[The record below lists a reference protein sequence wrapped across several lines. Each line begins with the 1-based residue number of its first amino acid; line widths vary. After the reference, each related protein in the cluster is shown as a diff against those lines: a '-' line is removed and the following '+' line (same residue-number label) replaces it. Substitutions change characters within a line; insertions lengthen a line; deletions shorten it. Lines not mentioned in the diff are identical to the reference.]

1 MTLPKKNVF
10 LPFQEIILMKKIYLF
25 VLFISFLCTGMA
37 QSVTQE
43 EAATAANRFFETQG
57 KTFERCVKV
66 VEAQGESLLYIFN
79 AENGFVVVA
88 GDKSA
93 PPVLTFSDHQLYS
106 ESDVV
111 PPFEMWINHY
121 ADQIL
126 QIKKQHIVQEQFVRQ
141 WEAILSGKPVFR
153 SGDEVE
159 PLMLSRWDQGE
170 YYNYYCPRDLAG
182 DNGRVVT
189 GCVATAMAQLIYYYR
204 FPETGTGNYSYTDEH
219 YGVQSADYGNTTYN
233 YNAMCDEPTC
243 INTEISKLIYHCGVG
258 VDMVYG
264 PDGSGMYNH
273 SAARVL
279 RTYFK
284 YSPET
289 EYLYRDSTDLNWDSV
304 IVSHLN
310 RKMPMYYAG
319 WSVPNVNGHGFI
331 CDGYKTVDSNYFF
344 HFNFGWSGYMDN
356 YYYTDALIVG
366 GSNFNLAQELII
378 NAYPDTTQYTY
389 PTPQPLT
396 GSVTLTAR
404 EGTFT
409 DGSQTH
415 EHCPAG
421 MDFTW
426 NIVPDVSNL
435 TNVTLTLHYS
445 LAEGDTLFIT
455 NPYVNTFEMRTA
467 DTGTVNVDWG
477 TTDLTVNLITHS
489 SVSEGF
495 RAHYSALHEEF
506 CSGTKVFN
514 NATGH
519 IEDGSDEHDYND
531 LTNCKFRIILNSSYS
546 AIAFY
551 INSLELEEN
560 HDFLHF
566 YNNTVSEENH
576 LFTLTGHITDTGFV
590 VDTRRLTLVFETD
603 ESGIANG
610 FSIDYEGGHVGVE
623 ELSRQEIAMY
633 PNPTKERL
641 RISHSAPIRQVDI
654 FNAEGQRIFSAM
666 PESEE
671 AVLQVGH
678 LTNGIYIVRI
688 TAGEQVFTRK
698 FVKL

>member
-1 MTLPKKNVF
+1 
-10 LPFQEIILMKKIYLF
+10 
-25 VLFISFLCTGMA
+25 MA

-43 EAATAANRFFETQG
+43 EAATVASRFFEAQG
-57 KTFERCVKV
+57 KTFERCAKV
-66 VEAQGESLLYIFN
+66 IEDGQDPLLYIFN
-79 AENGFVVVA
+79 AENGFVVIS

-93 PPVLTFSDHQLYS
+93 TPVLSFSDHQLYS

-121 ADQIL
+121 ADQIQ
-126 QIKKQHIVQEQFVRQ
+126 QIKKQHIVQSQFVSQ
-141 WEAILSGKPVFR
+141 WEAILSGAPFR

-170 YYNYYCPRDLAG
+170 YYNYYCPRDASG

-189 GCVATAMAQLIYYYR
+189 GCVATALAQLIYYYR
-204 FPETGTGNYSYTDEH
+204 FPETGTGNYSYTDEN
-219 YGVQSADYGNTTYN
+219 YGVQSADYGNTTYD

-310 RKMPMYYAG
+310 RRMPLYYAG
-319 WSVPNVNGHGFI
+319 WSVPNINGHGFI
-331 CDGYKTVDSNYFF
+331 CDGYKIVDSAFYF

-356 YYYTDALIVG
+356 YYYTNSLYVG

-396 GSVTLTAR
+396 GSLTLTAM

-409 DGSQTH
+409 DGSQTY

-435 TNVTLTLHYS
+435 TNVTLTLHYT
-445 LAEGDTLFIT
+445 LAEGDTLYIT
-455 NPYVNTFEMRTA
+455 SPNVNTFEMRTA
-467 DTGTVNVDWG
+467 DTGSVTVDWG
-477 TTDLTVNLITHS
+477 TTTLTVNLITHS
-489 SVSEGF
+489 SESDGF
-495 RAHYSALHEEF
+495 RAHYSSHQEVF
-506 CSGTKVFN
+506 CSGTRTFSSV
-514 NATGH
+514 TGH
-519 IEDGSDEHDYND
+519 IEDGSGDHDYNN
-531 LTNCKFRIILNSSYS
+531 LTSCKYKIVLGPYS
-546 AIAFY
+546 AIHVD
-551 INSLELEEN
+551 INTLDLEEGK
-560 HDFLHF
+560 DFLHF
-566 YNNTVSEENH
+566 YNNQISEANH
-576 LFTLTGHITDTGFV
+576 FLTLTGNLSNTGYTFE
-590 VDTRRLTLVFETD
+590 TRRLLMVLETD
-603 ESGIANG
+603 ESGTADG
-610 FSIDYEGGHVGVE
+610 FSLDYEGGNVGIE
-623 ELSRQEIAMY
+623 DFTRQDVMLY
-633 PNPTKERL
+633 PNPANDQVHL
-641 RISHSAPIRQVDI
+641 SFFMPINRVEI
-654 FNAEGQRIFSAM
+654 YNATGEQLWCEHPDAEDVS
-666 PESEE
+666 
-671 AVLQVGH
+671 LQVGH
-678 LTNGIYIVRI
+678 LTAGIYIVRI
-688 TAGEQVFTRK
+688 TAGDQIITKK
-698 FVKL
+698 FVK

>member
-1 MTLPKKNVF
+1 MR
-10 LPFQEIILMKKIYLF
+10 KIYLF
-25 VLFISFLCTGMA
+25 VLFISFLCIGMA
-37 QSVTQE
+37 QTVTRE
-43 EAATAANRFFETQG
+43 EAAIVADRFFEAQG
-57 KTFERCVKV
+57 KTLERCAKV
-66 VEAQGESLLYIFN
+66 IDDGQEPLLYIFN
-79 AENGFVVVA
+79 AENGFVVIS

-93 PPVLTFSDHQLYS
+93 TPVLSFSDHQLYS

-121 ADQIL
+121 ADQIQ
-126 QIKKQHIVQEQFVRQ
+126 QIKKQHIVQSQFVSQ
-141 WEAILSGKPVFR
+141 WEAILSGAPFR

-159 PLMLSRWDQGE
+159 PLMLSKWDQGE
-170 YYNYYCPRDLAG
+170 YYNYYCPRDAAG

-189 GCVATAMAQLIYYYR
+189 GCVATALAQLIYYYR
-204 FPETGTGNYSYTDEH
+204 FPETGTGSYSYTDAN
-219 YGVQSADYGNTTYN
+219 YGVQSADYGNTTYD

-310 RKMPMYYAG
+310 RRMPLYYAG
-319 WSVPNVNGHGFI
+319 WSVPNINGHGFI
-331 CDGYKTVDSNYFF
+331 CDGYKIVDSAYYF

-356 YYYTDALIVG
+356 YYYTNSLFVG

-396 GSVTLTAR
+396 GSLTLTAM

-409 DGSQTH
+409 DGSQTY

-435 TNVTLTLHYS
+435 TNVTLTLHYT
-445 LAEGDTLFIT
+445 LAEGDTLYIT
-455 NPYVNTFEMRTA
+455 SPNVNTFEMRTA
-467 DTGTVNVDWG
+467 DTGSVTVDWG
-477 TTDLTVNLITHS
+477 TTTLTVNLITHS
-489 SVSEGF
+489 SESDGF
-495 RAHYSALHEEF
+495 RAHYSSHQEVF
-506 CSGTKVFN
+506 CSGTKVFS

-519 IEDGSDEHDYND
+519 IEDGSENNDYN
-531 LTNCKFRIILNSSYS
+531 NISSCKFRILLNTNYT
-546 AIAFY
+546 AIIFH
-551 INSLELEEN
+551 INSMDLEEG

-566 YNNTVSEENH
+566 YNNTVTEANR
-576 LFTLTGHITDTGFV
+576 LFSLTGQLTDTSFV
-590 VDTRRLTLVFETD
+590 VDSRRLTLFLETD
-603 ESGIANG
+603 ESGTADG
-610 FSIDYEGGHVGVE
+610 FSLDYEGGNVGIE
-623 ELSRQEIAMY
+623 DFSRQDVMLY
-633 PNPTKERL
+633 PNPANDQVHL
-641 RISHSAPIRQVDI
+641 VYFMPINRVEI
-654 FNAEGQRIFSAM
+654 YNATGKQLWCEH
-666 PESEE
+666 PDSED
-671 AVLQVGH
+671 VSLQVGH
-678 LTNGIYIVRI
+678 LPAGIYIVRI
-688 TAGEQVFTRK
+688 TAGDQIITKK
-698 FVKL
+698 FVK

>member
-1 MTLPKKNVF
+1 MR
-10 LPFQEIILMKKIYLF
+10 KIYLF
-25 VLFISFLCTGMA
+25 LIFISLCGAGLA
-37 QSVTQE
+37 QTVTLQ
-43 EAATAANRFFETQG
+43 EAAAAAQRYFEQNG
-57 KTFERCVKV
+57 KTLTNCAKII
-66 VEAQGESLLYIFN
+66 QDDQKSPLLYFFN
-79 AENGFVVVA
+79 AENGFVVIS

-93 PPVLTFSDHQLYS
+93 PPVLSFSDQQLYND
-106 ESDVV
+106 SDVV

-121 ADQIL
+121 ADQIR
-126 QIKKQHIVQEQFVRQ
+126 QIKKQHIVQSQFVSQ
-141 WEAILSGKPVFR
+141 WEAVLSGAPVFR

-159 PLMLSRWDQGE
+159 PLMLSKWDQGE
-170 YYNYYCPRDLAG
+170 YYNYYCPKDAAG

-189 GCVATAMAQLIYYYR
+189 GCVATALAQLIYYYR
-204 FPETGTGNYSYTDEH
+204 FPETGTGSYSYTDEN

-233 YNAMCDEPTC
+233 YNAMCDVPTS

-284 YSPET
+284 FSPET

-319 WSVPNVNGHGFI
+319 WSLPNINGHGFI
-331 CDGYKTVDSNYFF
+331 CDGYKTVDSCYFF

-356 YYYTDALIVG
+356 YYYTDALVVG

-396 GSVTLTAR
+396 GSLTLTAM

-409 DGSQTH
+409 DGSLAH

-421 MDFTW
+421 MDFLW
-426 NIVPDVSNL
+426 NIEPDVSNL

-445 LAEGDTLFIT
+445 LAEGDTLFVT

-467 DTGTVNVDWG
+467 DTGTVTIDWG
-477 TTDLTVNLITHS
+477 TTDLTVNLLTHS
-489 SVSEGF
+489 SASEGF
-495 RAHYSALHEEF
+495 RAHYTANRTVF
-506 CSGTKVFN
+506 CSGTKVFSSIS
-514 NATGH
+514 GH
-519 IEDGSDEHDYND
+519 IEDGSGDHEYNN
-531 LTNCKFRIILNSSYS
+531 LTTCKYKIVLGPYS
-546 AIAFY
+546 AIHVD
-551 INSLELEEN
+551 INSLDLEEN
-560 HDFLHF
+560 KDFLYF
-566 YNNTVSEENH
+566 YDNQMSEANH
-576 LFTLTGHITDTGFV
+576 LLTLTGNISNTGYTFE
-590 VDTRRLTLVFETD
+590 TRRLLMVLETD
-603 ESGIANG
+603 ETGSAGG
-610 FSIDYEGGHVGVE
+610 FSLDYEGGQVGVE
-623 ELSRQEIAMY
+623 ELSRQEVSMY
-633 PNPTKERL
+633 PNPAKDQL
-641 RISHSAPIRQVDI
+641 RIVHSSPIRQVDI
-654 FNAEGQRIFSAM
+654 FNAEGEFIFSET
-666 PESEE
+666 PDTEE
-671 AVLQVGH
+671 ASLQISQ
-678 LTNGIYIVRI
+678 LPAGIYIVRI
-688 TAGEQVFTRK
+688 TSGNQIITRK

>member
-1 MTLPKKNVF
+1 MR
-10 LPFQEIILMKKIYLF
+10 KIYLF
-25 VLFISFLCTGMA
+25 LIFISLCGAGLA
-37 QSVTQE
+37 QTVTLQ
-43 EAATAANRFFETQG
+43 EAAAAAQRYFEQNG
-57 KTFERCVKV
+57 KTLTNCAKII
-66 VEAQGESLLYIFN
+66 QDDQKSPLLYFFN
-79 AENGFVVVA
+79 AENGFVVIS

-93 PPVLTFSDHQLYS
+93 PPVLSFSDQQLYND
-106 ESDVV
+106 SDVV

-121 ADQIL
+121 ADQIR
-126 QIKKQHIVQEQFVRQ
+126 QIKKQHIVQSQFVSQ
-141 WEAILSGKPVFR
+141 WEAVLSGAPVFR

-159 PLMLSRWDQGE
+159 PLMLSKWDQGE
-170 YYNYYCPRDLAG
+170 YYNYYCPKDAAG

-189 GCVATAMAQLIYYYR
+189 GCVATALAQLIYYYR
-204 FPETGTGNYSYTDEH
+204 FPETGTGSYSYTDEN

-233 YNAMCDEPTC
+233 YNAMCDVPTS

-284 YSPET
+284 FSPET

-319 WSVPNVNGHGFI
+319 WSLPNINGHGFI
-331 CDGYKTVDSNYFF
+331 CDGYKTVDSCYFF

-356 YYYTDALIVG
+356 YYYTDALVVG

-396 GSVTLTAR
+396 GSLTLTAM

-409 DGSQTH
+409 DGSLAH

-421 MDFTW
+421 MDFLW
-426 NIVPDVSNL
+426 NIEPDVSNL

-445 LAEGDTLFIT
+445 LAEGDTLFVT

-467 DTGTVNVDWG
+467 DTGTVTIDWG
-477 TTDLTVNLITHS
+477 TAALTVNLLTHS
-489 SVSEGF
+489 SASEGF
-495 RAHYSALHEEF
+495 RAHYTANRMVF
-506 CSGTKVFN
+506 CSGTKVFSSIS
-514 NATGH
+514 GH
-519 IEDGSDEHDYND
+519 IEDGSGDHEYNN
-531 LTNCKFRIILNSSYS
+531 LTTCKYKIVLGPYS
-546 AIAFY
+546 AIHVD
-551 INSLELEEN
+551 INSLDLEEN
-560 HDFLHF
+560 KDFLYF
-566 YNNTVSEENH
+566 YDNQMSEANH
-576 LFTLTGHITDTGFV
+576 LLTLTGNISNTGYTFE
-590 VDTRRLTLVFETD
+590 TRRLLMVLETD
-603 ESGIANG
+603 ETGSAGG
-610 FSIDYEGGHVGVE
+610 FSLDYEGGQVGVE
-623 ELSRQEIAMY
+623 ELSRHEVSMY
-633 PNPTKERL
+633 PNPAKDQL
-641 RISHSAPIRQVDI
+641 RIVHSSPIRQVDI
-654 FNAEGQRIFSAM
+654 FNAEGEFIFSET
-666 PESEE
+666 PDTEE
-671 AVLQVGH
+671 ASLQISQ
-678 LTNGIYIVRI
+678 LPAGIYIVRI
-688 TAGEQVFTRK
+688 TSGNQIITRK

>member
-1 MTLPKKNVF
+1 MR
-10 LPFQEIILMKKIYLF
+10 KIYLF
-25 VLFISFLCTGMA
+25 LIFISLCGAGLA
-37 QSVTQE
+37 QTVTLQ
-43 EAATAANRFFETQG
+43 EAAAAAQRYFEQNG
-57 KTFERCVKV
+57 KTLTNCAKII
-66 VEAQGESLLYIFN
+66 QDDQKSPLLYFFN
-79 AENGFVVVA
+79 AENGFVVIS

-93 PPVLTFSDHQLYS
+93 PPVLSFSDQQLYND
-106 ESDVV
+106 SDVV

-121 ADQIL
+121 ADQIR
-126 QIKKQHIVQEQFVRQ
+126 QIKKQHIVQSQFVSQ
-141 WEAILSGKPVFR
+141 WEAVLSGAPVFR

-159 PLMLSRWDQGE
+159 PLMLSKWDQGE
-170 YYNYYCPRDLAG
+170 YYNYYCPKDAAG

-189 GCVATAMAQLIYYYR
+189 GCVATALAQLIYYYR
-204 FPETGTGNYSYTDEH
+204 FPETGTGSYSYTDEN

-233 YNAMCDEPTC
+233 YNAMCDVPTS

-284 YSPET
+284 FSPET

-319 WSVPNVNGHGFI
+319 WSLPNINGHGFI
-331 CDGYKTVDSNYFF
+331 CDGYKTVDSCYFF

-356 YYYTDALIVG
+356 YYYTDALVVG

-396 GSVTLTAR
+396 GSLTLTAM

-409 DGSQTH
+409 DGSLAH

-421 MDFTW
+421 MDFLW
-426 NIVPDVSNL
+426 NIEPDVSNL

-445 LAEGDTLFIT
+445 LAEGDTLFVT

-467 DTGTVNVDWG
+467 DTGTVTIDWG
-477 TTDLTVNLITHS
+477 TAALTVNLLTHS
-489 SVSEGF
+489 SASEGF
-495 RAHYSALHEEF
+495 RAHYTANRTVF
-506 CSGTKVFN
+506 CSGTKVFSSIS
-514 NATGH
+514 GH
-519 IEDGSDEHDYND
+519 IEDGSGDHEYNN
-531 LTNCKFRIILNSSYS
+531 LTTCKYKIVLGPYS
-546 AIAFY
+546 AIHVD
-551 INSLELEEN
+551 INSLDLEEN
-560 HDFLHF
+560 KDFLYF
-566 YNNTVSEENH
+566 YDNQMSEANH
-576 LFTLTGHITDTGFV
+576 LLTLTGNISNTGYTFE
-590 VDTRRLTLVFETD
+590 TRRLLMVLETD
-603 ESGIANG
+603 ETGSAGG
-610 FSIDYEGGHVGVE
+610 FSLDYEGGQVGVE
-623 ELSRQEIAMY
+623 ELSRQEVSMY
-633 PNPTKERL
+633 PNPAKDQL
-641 RISHSAPIRQVDI
+641 RIVHSSPIRQVDI
-654 FNAEGQRIFSAM
+654 FNAEGEFIFSET
-666 PESEE
+666 PDTEE
-671 AVLQVGH
+671 ASLQISQ
-678 LTNGIYIVRI
+678 LPAGIYIVRI
-688 TAGEQVFTRK
+688 TSGNQIITRK